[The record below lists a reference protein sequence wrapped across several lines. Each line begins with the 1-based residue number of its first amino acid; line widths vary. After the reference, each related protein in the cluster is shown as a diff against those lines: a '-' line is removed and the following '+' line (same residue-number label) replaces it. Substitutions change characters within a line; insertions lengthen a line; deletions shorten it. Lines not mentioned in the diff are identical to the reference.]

1 MRAKTVSLSLLSA
14 TLLLGMTV
22 TGLTG
27 CGMTK
32 KTNDTVRTKSV
43 KYNTNHMN
51 DGVNRYGTRSVNDGV
66 NRYGTR
72 SVNDGLHTR
81 SNTTMGN
88 LRHSKELSDKIV
100 KLKEVKSANVM
111 LTDHNAYVAVSIND
125 HNTLRGTSTNMN
137 RTRGTGISN
146 LGTDGNMMGVGAP
159 SISDTGSNVRN
170 QTGGNYPANI
180 NNGYG
185 TVGTHSNGLMRGLTT
200 TSPKSGSN
208 VVRDEDQYMTQE
220 VKDKIADL
228 VKKSDPSVKNVY
240 VSANPD
246 FVDRVGNFVTDVSK
260 GHPISGI
267 TEQFQVLVNRIF
279 PTASGNHMNNEPVN
293 SLNKM
298 GR

>member
-27 CGMTK
+27 CGTK
-32 KTNDTVRTKSV
+32 KTDETVRTKNV
-43 KYNTNHMN
+43 KYDRNLINN
-51 DGVNRYGTRSVNDGV
+51 DV

-81 SNTTMGN
+81 SSNTTMGN
-88 LRHSKELSDKIV
+88 LRHSKEISDKIV
-100 KLKEVKSANVM
+100 TLKEVNSANVM
-111 LTDHNAYVAVSIND
+111 LTDHSAYVAVSIKD
-125 HNTLRGTSTNMN
+125 HNKLRGTSTNLN

-146 LGTDGNMMGVGAP
+146 LGNDGNMMGVGAP
-159 SISDTGSNVRN
+159 SITGTGTGTGMGTTVRN

-180 NNGYG
+180 NNEYG
-185 TVGTHSNGLMRGLTT
+185 TNSTNSNGLMRGLTT
-200 TSPKSGSN
+200 TPTPSSN
-208 VVRDEDQYMTQE
+208 VVKDEDQYMTQE

-240 VSANPD
+240 VSANPE
-246 FVDRVGNFVTDVSK
+246 FVERVGNFVTDVSN

-267 TEQFQVLVNRIF
+267 VDEFQSLVNRIF
-279 PTASGNHMNNEPVN
+279 PTASGTHVTNEPVN

>member
-27 CGMTK
+27 CGTK
-32 KTNDTVRTKSV
+32 KTETVRTKNV
-43 KYNTNHMN
+43 NYDRNLINN
-51 DGVNRYGTRSVNDGV
+51 DV

-88 LRHSKELSDKIV
+88 LRHSKEISDKIV
-100 KLKEVKSANVM
+100 TLKEVNSANVM
-111 LTDHNAYVAVSIND
+111 LTDHSAYVAVSIKD
-125 HNTLRGTSTNMN
+125 HNTLRGTSTNLN

-146 LGTDGNMMGVGAP
+146 LGNDGNMMGVGAP
-159 SISDTGSNVRN
+159 SITGTGTGTTVRN

-185 TVGTHSNGLMRGLTT
+185 TVGNRSNGLMRGLTT
-200 TSPKSGSN
+200 TPTPTPSSN
-208 VVRDEDQYMTQE
+208 VVKDEDQYMTQE

-240 VSANPD
+240 VSANPE
-246 FVDRVGNFVTDVSK
+246 FVERVGNFVTDVSN

-267 TEQFQVLVNRIF
+267 VNEFQTLVNRIF
-279 PTASGNHMNNEPVN
+279 PTASGTHVTNEPVN

>member
-27 CGMTK
+27 CGTK
-32 KTNDTVRTKSV
+32 KTETVRTKNV
-43 KYNTNHMN
+43 NYDRNLINN
-51 DGVNRYGTRSVNDGV
+51 DVNRYGTRSV
-66 NRYGTR
+66 
-72 SVNDGLHTR
+72 SDGLHTR

-88 LRHSKELSDKIV
+88 LRHSKEISDKIV
-100 KLKEVKSANVM
+100 TLKEVNSANVM
-111 LTDHNAYVAVSIND
+111 LTDHSAYVAVSIKD
-125 HNTLRGTSTNMN
+125 HNTMRGTSTNLN

-146 LGTDGNMMGVGAP
+146 LGNDGNMMGVGAP
-159 SISDTGSNVRN
+159 SITG
-170 QTGGNYPANI
+170 TGTTVNENI

-185 TVGTHSNGLMRGLTT
+185 TLGNRSNDLMRGLTT
-200 TSPKSGSN
+200 TPTPTPRPSSN
-208 VVRDEDQYMTQE
+208 VVKNEDQYMTQE

-240 VSANPD
+240 VSANPE
-246 FVDRVGNFVTDVSK
+246 FVERVGNFVTDVSN
-260 GHPISGI
+260 GHPISGVVN
-267 TEQFQVLVNRIF
+267 EFQALVNRIF
-279 PTASGNHMNNEPVN
+279 PTASGTHVTNEPVN